1 MNFFKNLFGDEI
13 KSDVVSID
21 EIPENVREEIINK
34 IAKEIVDRRLAV
46 PALLFGET
54 IKPVN
59 RIAGQ
64 VSVFFEPL
72 VQTIFPIKYY
82 REATIVLS
90 NREYF
95 EKLLNKIEELSQKT
109 PEEAE

>member
-1 MNFFKNLFGDEI
+1 MNLFKNLFGDEI
-13 KSDVVSID
+13 RSNAVSID
-21 EIPENVREEIINK
+21 EIPEQVKEEIINK
-34 IAKEIVDRRLAV
+34 IAKEIVDRRLTV

-54 IKPVN
+54 IKPIN

-64 VSVFFEPL
+64 VSIFFEPF

-90 NREYF
+90 DRVYF
-95 EKLLNKIEELSQKT
+95 EKLLTKIEELSQKT
-109 PEEAE
+109 P

>member
-13 KSDVVSID
+13 RSDAVSID
-21 EIPENVREEIINK
+21 EIPEQVRNEIIDK
-34 IAKEIVDRRLAV
+34 IATEIVDRRLTA

-54 IKPVN
+54 IKPIN

-64 VSVFFEPL
+64 LSIFFEPL
-72 VQTIFPIKYY
+72 IQTVFPVKYY

-90 NREYF
+90 DRVYF
-95 EKLLNKIEELSQKT
+95 EKLLTKIEELSQKT
-109 PEEAE
+109 P